1 MNGSHSKRQNT
12 QCNTEN
18 YVPVVVPGLTTGPSS
33 SSTSTSSTS
42 VPQDS
47 LRDDSLQ
54 CPANTRSRRKR
65 SRAQGDQLRDSRTKK
80 IEDIDG
86 ARRSPVR
93 ELPEELEEFD
103 DNLVDEEASASRE
116 APASISREPLHQEP
130 PINVVSGKHSIFIH
144 FPKDR
149 ICEVCKRT

>member
-1 MNGSHSKRQNT
+1 MIL
-12 QCNTEN
+12 C
-18 YVPVVVPGLTTGPSS
+18 
-33 SSTSTSSTS
+33 S
-42 VPQDS
+42 VQ
-47 LRDDSLQ
+47 Q
-54 CPANTRSRRKR
+54 THRSRRKR

-116 APASISREPLHQEP
+116 APR
-130 PINVVSGKHSIFIH
+130 KHLS
-144 FPKDR
+144 
-149 ICEVCKRT
+149 